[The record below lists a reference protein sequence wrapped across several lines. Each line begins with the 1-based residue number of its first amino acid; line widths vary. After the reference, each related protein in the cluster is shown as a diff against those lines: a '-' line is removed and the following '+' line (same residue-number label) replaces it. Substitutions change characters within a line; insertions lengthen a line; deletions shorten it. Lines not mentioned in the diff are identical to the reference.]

1 MVSLLSSMIGPLTD
15 SLPHLRLVLYGLT
28 LLSSMI
34 GPLTDSLPHLRLVLY
49 GFSVVFY
56 DWSTH

>member
-15 SLPHLRLVLYGLT
+15 SLPQLRF
-28 LLSSMI
+28 
-34 GPLTDSLPHLRLVLY
+34 VLY